1 MGGSSSFLGRGN
13 FSSPGASRR
22 DFEGLAVECFQRRR
36 IMKNFNEEMVK
47 PHDPSNGLPYSH
59 VILACFRVL
68 FDSVH
73 RLYHVCICN
82 GEPSHSYA
90 NAVKSMTIC
99 SSVANLK
106 IETTI
111 HARRSRLPGH
121 NVYTAH
127 SPSPFMHAHN
137 IMNIENQ

>member
-1 MGGSSSFLGRGN
+1 MSTKHRPPHMKLIYLHNKATESSYFRVIVAIGTAKAHRQYAN
-13 FSSPGASRR
+13 
-22 DFEGLAVECFQRRR
+22 DR
-36 IMKNFNEEMVK
+36 IT
-47 PHDPSNGLPYSH
+47 HAQSH

-106 IETTI
+106 IKTTI